1 MNTKVFRCKSQE
13 VVIMKKAILATKV
26 GMTQIF
32 NEDGVLTPVTV
43 LQAGPCVVTQ
53 IKTVENDGY
62 SAVQVGFVD
71 KKDKIVNKDANGK
84 KEIVHRN
91 GTTKAEQGHFAK
103 AGVSSKRFVRE
114 FKFENADEYTLAQE
128 ITADIFAAGDKVDAT
143 AISKGKGFQGAIKR
157 HNQHRGPM
165 THGSKFHRHA
175 GSNGAASDPSKV
187 FKGKKMPGHMGS
199 KRITIQ
205 NLEIVRVDAENNLI
219 LVKGSVPGP
228 KKSLV
233 TIKES
238 VKAN

>member
-1 MNTKVFRCKSQE
+1 
-13 VVIMKKAILATKV
+13 MKKAILATKV

-71 KKDKIVNKDANGK
+71 KKDKIVNKDKAGK
-84 KEIVHRN
+84 KEIINRHGV
-91 GTTKAEQGHFAK
+91 TKAEKGHFDK

-114 FKFENADEYTLAQE
+114 FKFENANEYTLAQE
-128 ITADIFAAGDKVDAT
+128 IKADIFVVGDKVDAT

-175 GSNGAASDPSKV
+175 GSNGACSDPSKV

>member
-1 MNTKVFRCKSQE
+1 
-13 VVIMKKAILATKV
+13 MKKAILATKV

-32 NEDGVLTPVTV
+32 DEDGTLTPVTV

-62 SAVQVGFVD
+62 EAVQVGFVD
-71 KKDKIVNKDANGK
+71 KKDKIVNKDKSGR
-84 KEIVHRN
+84 KEIVHRH
-91 GTTKAEQGHFAK
+91 GLTKAEQGHFAK
-103 AGVSSKRFVRE
+103 AGVSGKRFVRE
-114 FKFENADEYTLAQE
+114 FKLENAGEYELAQE
-128 ITADIFAAGDKVDAT
+128 IKVDIFEAGDKIDAT
-143 AISKGKGFQGAIKR
+143 AVSKGKGFQGAIKR

-187 FKGKKMPGHMGS
+187 FKGKKMPGQMGN

-205 NLEIVRVDAENNLI
+205 NLEVVRVDAENNLL

-233 TIKES
+233 TIKEA

>member
-1 MNTKVFRCKSQE
+1 
-13 VVIMKKAILATKV
+13 MKKAILATKV

-71 KKDKIVNKDANGK
+71 KKDKIVNKDKAGK
-84 KEIVHRN
+84 KEIAHRH
-91 GTTKAEQGHFAK
+91 GVTKAEKGHFEK

-114 FKFENADEYTLAQE
+114 FRFENVDEYTLAQE
-128 ITADIFAAGDKVDAT
+128 ITADIFAAGEKVDAT

-157 HNQHRGPM
+157 HGLHRGPM
-165 THGSKFHRHA
+165 AHGSKYHRHA
-175 GSNGAASDPSKV
+175 GSNGACSDPSKV
-187 FKGKKMPGHMGS
+187 FKGKKMPGHMGA